1 MKLAIRVS
9 ALTLVLAAAVAGN
22 SLPKNSTTA
31 AIHQSSVPG
40 PTPYCNPFTDKC
52 PNMRGR

>member
-1 MKLAIRVS
+1 MKTAIRVS
-9 ALTLVLAAAVAGN
+9 ALTLVIAAAVAGN
-22 SLPKNSTTA
+22 SVPKNSTVA

-52 PNMRGR
+52 PNMRAQ